1 MLNKMLPFYQ
11 EKLDRKMVF
20 LSEEGKDCCQR
31 CDKHNSSS
39 DPEDH
44 FSPNVEA
51 FEVSGEIVCDEC
63 AQEVF
68 DENSRSG
75 AGA

>member
-1 MLNKMLPFYQ
+1 MLHKMIPHYQ
-11 EKLDRKMVF
+11 AKLDRKF
-20 LSEEGKDCCQR
+20 ASLSNEGKDCCQR
-31 CDKHNSSS
+31 CDKHNSSP
-39 DPEDH
+39 DEMDH

-63 AQEVF
+63 ADEIF
-68 DENSRSG
+68 EENSRHG